1 VTESLSIVIPLYDP
15 TFDQEQRVMRM
26 VDSIMSQSLTP
37 DEVVMACSHQIP
49 YLGKIER
56 RIQSETKFKF
66 VLNSSTSAPENLN
79 LAIKAS
85 SSSLVKIL
93 FQDDFLI
100 GVNHLG
106 RLVRALN
113 TSRSQWGVS
122 SSSNFFEELYPFRY
136 RMLQRWR
143 SLETALRLPQV
154 APGVVPGGKG
164 FLRKA
169 PTPKFSES
177 LSIGINQI
185 GMPSAVI
192 FRKAATI
199 AFDDRLKYLFDCE
212 WYLSMKHKFGK
223 PLIIP
228 RTRVGIAIHSGQAT
242 HWAKSL
248 LEPEMALV
256 KQKHYRAFT
265 GFLKTRACICERDS
279 YSQVIPKS

>member
-1 VTESLSIVIPLYDP
+1 VTESLSIVIPLHDP
-15 TFDQEQRVMRM
+15 NFDQEQRVMRM
-26 VDSIMSQSLTP
+26 VDSIMGQSLIP
-37 DEVVMACSHQIP
+37 DEIVMTCSHQIP
-49 YLGKIER
+49 YLSEIER
-56 RIQSETKFKF
+56 RVKGKTKLKF

-79 LAIKAS
+79 LAIYAS

-100 GVNHLG
+100 GANHLKH
-106 RLVRALN
+106 LIRAITN
-113 TSRSQWGVS
+113 SRSQWGVS
-122 SSSNFFEELYPFRY
+122 SSSNFFEEIYIFRY

-143 SLETALRLPQV
+143 GVEAVLRLPQI
-154 APGVVPGGKG
+154 APRVVLGRKG

-192 FRKAATI
+192 FKKAAFI
-199 AFDDRLKYLFDCE
+199 AFDERLKYLFDCE

-228 RTRVGIAIHSGQAT
+228 RTRVGIAIHSDQAT

-248 LEPEMALV
+248 LESETALV
-256 KQKHYRAFT
+256 KQKHYREFT
-265 GFLKTRACICERDS
+265 SFLKPRACTCEHDS
-279 YSQVIPKS
+279 PITSNS